1 MEKKIELSPIAIFA
15 FKRIDSLRNCI
26 DSLLANPEAKD
37 SDLIIFVD
45 GPRDNN
51 IIENAEVKSVREY
64 VKSITGFKSLIY
76 NFSEKNKGLAQ
87 SVIDGITE
95 VINEYGDIIVV
106 EDDLIVSQSFLR
118 YMNESLINYR
128 SEKKVFSISGYT
140 NICNPPKNY
149 KYSTYFCTRSTSW
162 GWATWKDRWSRVD
175 FDLRDWTSVIRNKK
189 EFNSWGGSDNYRML
203 EKWHNGLIS
212 SWSIRF
218 DYSMF
223 IDKSLSLFPI
233 KSLIKNNGYDGTG
246 SNCKYYNRFKSEFY
260 RENNFRI
267 SYPHKIA
274 LNLILYKQQ
283 MAFNT
288 IKVRIKSRMIN
299 TCYSIIN
306 VLKIR

>member
-1 MEKKIELSPIAIFA
+1 MDKKIKLSPIAVFA
-15 FKRIDSLRNCI
+15 FKRIDSLRCCI
-26 DSLLANPEAKD
+26 ESLLANPEAKD
-37 SDLIIFVD
+37 SDMIIFVD
-45 GPRDNN
+45 GPRSNN
-51 IIENAEVKSVREY
+51 DTEYGQVRSVREY
-64 VKSITGFKSLIY
+64 VKSITGFKSLVY
-76 NFSEKNKGLAQ
+76 NFSEINKGLAQ
-87 SVIDGITE
+87 SVIEGISE
-95 VINEYGDIIVV
+95 VINDYGDVIVV

-118 YMNESLINYR
+118 YMNDSLTNYR

-140 NICNPPKNY
+140 NICNPPTNY

-175 FDLRDWTSVIRNKK
+175 FELRDWKAVTRNKK
-189 EFNSWGGSDNYRML
+189 DFNNWGGSDNYRML

-233 KSLIKNNGYDGTG
+233 KSLVKNNGYDGTG

-260 RENNFRI
+260 EKNNFII
-267 SYPHKIA
+267 SYPHEIA

-288 IKVRIKSRMIN
+288 IKIRIKSRILN